1 MNIVKWIL
9 ILAGIYYLF
18 FNFNTDPI
26 KYSLALT
33 WTYPARA
40 TVVAIGLAVVVI
52 CSLNICRFMRC
63 ETESVERFSK
73 GRTVGISDVH
83 GLLKA
88 RKLLR
93 EPNILARN
101 DEVVLNDFLARYRRV
116 YDALP
121 EPVKAKQEI
130 NANPLGLHR
139 RSQLFLLRTNPLRD
153 GILFVLHDDGAP
165 DGSVKITDYAAI
177 PTIDEVKQIIGES
190 IPDKHINLAI
200 KSVTDWADGK
210 YKIHNPDGYGGVGNW
225 ESNEKGSSWF
235 LPLPLGDQYRSIIRD
250 NLELNGLL

>member
-101 DEVVLNDFLARYRRV
+101 DEVVLNDFLAR
-116 YDALP
+116 
-121 EPVKAKQEI
+121 
-130 NANPLGLHR
+130 
-139 RSQLFLLRTNPLRD
+139 
-153 GILFVLHDDGAP
+153 
-165 DGSVKITDYAAI
+165 
-177 PTIDEVKQIIGES
+177 
-190 IPDKHINLAI
+190 
-200 KSVTDWADGK
+200 
-210 YKIHNPDGYGGVGNW
+210 
-225 ESNEKGSSWF
+225 
-235 LPLPLGDQYRSIIRD
+235 
-250 NLELNGLL
+250 